1 MTGRPATFAR
11 FTGTAAALVL
21 AFALTARC
29 GPPVLAQQ
37 ATGVHPISGRRFA
50 QVMDASGAAWL
61 DRSERETEEAPDE
74 ALDLIGVKKGS
85 SAADI
90 GAGSG
95 YMTVRLAKRVG
106 ANGVVYAND
115 IQQPMLDL
123 IDKRLKA
130 GRIANVRLILG
141 AQDDPKLPA
150 GSVDLEL
157 LVDVYHEF
165 SQPQAMLRHLHD
177 ALKPGG
183 RLVLLEYRKEDPSIP
198 IRPEHKMSVAEAKME
213 VEAEGF
219 RLGRVDDGLPRQH
232 VLIFN
237 KR

>member
-1 MTGRPATFAR
+1 MTARSAGFAR
-11 FTGTAAALVL
+11 SAGTAAALV
-21 AFALTARC
+21 
-29 GPPVLAQQ
+29 VLALCVVVAQP

-50 QVMDASGAAWL
+50 EVMDVSGASWL
-61 DRSERETEEAPDE
+61 DRSERETEEAPDQ

-85 SAADI
+85 VAADI

-106 ANGVVYAND
+106 ASGMVYAND
-115 IQQPMLDL
+115 IQPGMLDL
-123 IDKRLKA
+123 LDKRLKA
-130 GRIANVRLILG
+130 ARIANVHLVLG
-141 AQDDPKLPA
+141 APDDPKLPE
-150 GSVDLEL
+150 GSVDLAL

-198 IRPEHKMSVAEAKME
+198 IRPEHKMSVAEAKIE

-219 RLGRVDDGLPRQH
+219 HLARVDDGLPRQH